1 MIDKNFWKD
10 KKVLV
15 TGHSGFKGFWM
26 FLLLKKL
33 GSNVFGVSIEKNSS
47 EIYKI
52 FSQYEKIENE
62 EFIDIRDGDRL
73 ANFIEDLKPDIV
85 FHLAAQSLVHTAKN
99 NPKETLEINILGS
112 FNLLNTV
119 TKSKKRT
126 GVIVA
131 TTDKVYEQPDQINTE
146 ENSLGSFEFYG
157 ASKVGLEN
165 IIDAFNNDVET
176 RNKISRV
183 RSGNVL
189 GGGDG
194 ADNRLLTDIIS
205 SIKSDKNIY
214 LRNPDSIR
222 PWQFVL
228 DSVGGYL
235 LVAQENFE
243 SNIPEKYNL
252 NSEKADN
259 ITVFELTKKLV
270 KKFESPV
277 EIIIDSNDKYSEAKE
292 LRISSKKAAKKLNWK
307 NFYKPEEFIENIFLW
322 ENIKSEPGV
331 IEATNKQVIEYIEKA
346 SR

>member
-62 EFIDIRDGDRL
+62 EFIDIRD
-73 ANFIEDLKPDIV
+73 
-85 FHLAAQSLVHTAKN
+85 
-99 NPKETLEINILGS
+99 
-112 FNLLNTV
+112 
-119 TKSKKRT
+119 
-126 GVIVA
+126 
-131 TTDKVYEQPDQINTE
+131 KVYEHPDQINTE

-243 SNIPEKYNL
+243 NNLPEKYNL